1 MYSAMD
7 NTLEQLAQYI
17 QQELQRGQSEQ
28 TVRDSLMQHGWTQKA
43 IDGAFGIMQY
53 YQSHPSL
60 PQPMG
65 SGVPAPQVIVEE
77 PVAPARPT
85 AQQLPV
91 QSTQDPLQNARNPID
106 IAATPY
112 TAPKAAK
119 RDGSNKAKGLL
130 VALIILVILGLAATG
145 AWLVLAKKDKP
156 STKPLHT
163 AQSKPVDKDA
173 ERKADIN
180 LILANL
186 TDYFIAHATYP
197 TLTQMNDA
205 DFAKQNK
212 LTVAAFKDPDWTDK
226 NVTCTTDGKAILST
240 NPAKDC
246 YAYAVYTI
254 DGKPCD
260 GGAMPCTYVKITVL
274 TEDAKPYAVALAQNA
289 ISPVSQ

>member
-1 MYSAMD
+1 MD

-28 TVRDSLMQHGWTQKA
+28 IVRDSLVQHGWTQKA

-65 SGVPAPQVIVEE
+65 SGIPAPQMTVEE

-85 AQQLPV
+85 AQQVPAQPSPLPNA
-91 QSTQDPLQNARNPID
+91 QNPMDAIT
-106 IAATPY
+106 TPY
-112 TAPKAAK
+112 TAPKTAK
-119 RDGSNKAKGLL
+119 RTGGGKTKALL
-130 VALIILVILGLAATG
+130 VALVVFVVLGLVATG
-145 AWLVLAKKDKP
+145 VWLVLSGKKDTP

-163 AQSKPVDKDA
+163 TQTKPVDKDA

-180 LILANL
+180 VILANL
-186 TDYFIAHATYP
+186 SDYFIAHQTYP
-197 TLTQMNDA
+197 TQTQMNDA
-205 DFAKQNK
+205 DFAQQNK
-212 LTVAAFKDPDWTDK
+212 LTVAAYKDPNWTAK
-226 NVTCTTDGKAILST
+226 NATCTTDGKAILSV

-246 YAYAVYTI
+246 YAYAVSTV

-260 GGAMPCTYVKITVL
+260 GGAMPCTYVKVTVF
-274 TEDAKPYAVALAQNA
+274 TNDGKPYSVALTQNA
-289 ISPVSQ
+289 LSTIGQ